1 MNNSILNEDDVFS
14 GNLILVNPDFPIH
27 ETPNDLVYI
36 HNTKI
41 MLRREAALQLD
52 LLMKEIDGWT
62 SITPVSGFRSLSEQQ
77 EIWNDCLKE
86 SGIEFTGQFV
96 AIPGH
101 SEHQSGLAI
110 DLGKTQEYIDFIR
123 PEFPDDGICGKFK
136 SAAAKYGFI
145 LRYPKGKEH
154 ITKIS
159 HEPWHFRYVGVPHA
173 EIMLKYGFVLEEYIE
188 FLTQFKFPNDP
199 LIYKNAEKTFEISY
213 LANGN
218 NLPNLNENYC
228 ISENNCGGFI
238 ITKWGK

>member
-1 MNNSILNEDDVFS
+1 MNKAVVVS

-27 ETPNDLVYI
+27 ETPNDLVSI
-36 HNTKI
+36 NNTEI

-62 SITPVSGFRSLSEQQ
+62 GISPVSGFRSLSEQQ

-86 SGIEFTGQFV
+86 SGVEFTRNFV

-101 SEHQSGLAI
+101 SEHQTGLAI
-110 DLGKTQEYIDFIR
+110 DLGKTQKYIDFIR

-136 SAAAKYGFI
+136 SVASKYGFI

-188 FLTQFKFPNDP
+188 FLAQFKFPNNP
-199 LIYKNAEKTFEISY
+199 LIYKKAEKTFEISY
-213 LANGN
+213 LESGN
-218 NLPNLNENYC
+218 YLPKSNASLC
-228 ISENNCGGFI
+228 VSGNNCGGFI
-238 ITKWGK
+238 ITKWGT

>member
-1 MNNSILNEDDVFS
+1 MNKTDVVS

-36 HNTKI
+36 NNTKI
-41 MLRREAALQLD
+41 MLRREAAMQLD

-62 SITPVSGFRSLSEQQ
+62 GISPVSGFRSLQEQQ
-77 EIWNDCLKE
+77 EIWDNCLKE
-86 SGIEFTGQFV
+86 SGIEFTEKFV

-101 SEHQSGLAI
+101 SEHQTGLAI
-110 DLGKTQEYIDFIR
+110 DLGKTQKYIDFIR

-173 EIMLKYGFVLEEYIE
+173 EIMLKYSFVLEEYIE

-213 LANGN
+213 LASGN
-218 NLPNLNENYC
+218 YLPKLSAQLC
-228 ISENNCGGFI
+228 VSGNNCGGFI
-238 ITKWGK
+238 ITKWGT